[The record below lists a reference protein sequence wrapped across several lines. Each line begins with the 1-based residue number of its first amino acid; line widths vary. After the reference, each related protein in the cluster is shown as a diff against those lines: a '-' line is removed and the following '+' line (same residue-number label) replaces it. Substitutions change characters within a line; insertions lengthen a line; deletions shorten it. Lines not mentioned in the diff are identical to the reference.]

1 MIFKLCQFF
10 WSVKWHL
17 APDSF
22 SVTSG
27 GSVTQ
32 LRGCGSLHFLTCTFC
47 WVNYS
52 NAVIF
57 LEVMRKNLM
66 SMYYQLFQGAQ
77 HVHLCSSADN
87 CCLTSEN
94 EMEDQ
99 IIVGRINGQ
108 IWANVSKTE
117 HVTLWKSAC
126 VISIYD
132 HSQYSN
138 SFSDFFYLYCFK
150 NMAHTEDF
158 SDR

>member
-1 MIFKLCQFF
+1 
-10 WSVKWHL
+10 
-17 APDSF
+17 
-22 SVTSG
+22 
-27 GSVTQ
+27 
-32 LRGCGSLHFLTCTFC
+32 
-47 WVNYS
+47 
-52 NAVIF
+52 
-57 LEVMRKNLM
+57 MRKNLM

-77 HVHLCSSADN
+77 HVHLCSSADD

-108 IWANVSKTE
+108 IWANVSKIE